1 MTQLIKDDIRTKEVL
16 EWRGINLLHF
26 SGSSCSQKTR
36 IFLNLKGIEWVS
48 HPVNLATGENYS
60 DWFLGINPRGLVPV
74 LVDDG
79 DVHIESNDII
89 QYLEKKFPLPE
100 LIPAEYKELA
110 PKLLREEDDLHIDI
124 RNISFR
130 FLFGKLARKKK
141 GSSLKKF
148 EEDLGT
154 IEGKKDNHKVKEL
167 KFYKDFNKEGIT
179 NKSVIQSALKFK
191 KVYDGFESNLT
202 KQPYF
207 LGKELSLLDIAWFIY
222 THRLILSGYPFKKTH
237 PKVVNWYQNL
247 LKREEFKKEVNES
260 LILRNVRRLTRFQ
273 DAIKGTTLRKIVNF

>member
-1 MTQLIKDDIRTKEVL
+1 
-16 EWRGINLLHF
+16 
-26 SGSSCSQKTR
+26 
-36 IFLNLKGIEWVS
+36 
-48 HPVNLATGENYS
+48 
-60 DWFLGINPRGLVPV
+60 
-74 LVDDG
+74 
-79 DVHIESNDII
+79 
-89 QYLEKKFPLPE
+89 
-100 LIPAEYKELA
+100 
-110 PKLLREEDDLHIDI
+110 
-124 RNISFR
+124 
-130 FLFGKLARKKK
+130 
-141 GSSLKKF
+141 
-148 EEDLGT
+148 
-154 IEGKKDNHKVKEL
+154 L

>member
-1 MTQLIKDDIRTKEVL
+1 MTRLIEDDIRTKEVL

-130 FLFGKLARKKK
+130 FLFGKLARKKED
-141 GSSLKKF
+141 SALRKF

-154 IEGKKDNHKVKEL
+154 IEGKKDNHKVNEL

-179 NKSVIQSALKFK
+179 NKSVIQSAL
-191 KVYDGFESNLT
+191 
-202 KQPYF
+202 
-207 LGKELSLLDIAWFIY
+207 
-222 THRLILSGYPFKKTH
+222 
-237 PKVVNWYQNL
+237 
-247 LKREEFKKEVNES
+247 
-260 LILRNVRRLTRFQ
+260 
-273 DAIKGTTLRKIVNF
+273 

>member
-36 IFLNLKGIEWVS
+36 IFLNLKGIDWIS
-48 HPVNLATGENYS
+48 HPVNLAAGENYS

-79 DVHIESNDII
+79 GVHIESNDII
-89 QYLEKKFPLPE
+89 QYLEKKFPLPA
-100 LIPAEYKELA
+100 LIPVEYKELA
-110 PKLLREEDDLHIDI
+110 PILLREEDDLHIDI

-130 FLFGKLARKKK
+130 FLFGNLARKKK

-179 NKSVIQSALKFK
+179 NESVILSALEFK
-191 KVYDGFESNLT
+191 KVYDEFESNLR

>member
-36 IFLNLKGIEWVS
+36 IFLNLKGIDWIS
-48 HPVNLATGENYS
+48 HPVNLAAGENYS

-79 DVHIESNDII
+79 GVHIESNDII
-89 QYLEKKFPLPE
+89 QYLEKKFPLPA
-100 LIPAEYKELA
+100 LIPVEYKELA
-110 PKLLREEDDLHIDI
+110 PILLREEDDLHINI

-130 FLFGKLARKKK
+130 FLFGNLARKKK

-179 NKSVIQSALKFK
+179 NESVILSALEFK
-191 KVYDGFESNLT
+191 KVYDEFESNLR

>member
-1 MTQLIKDDIRTKEVL
+1 MTRLIEDDIRTKEVL

-130 FLFGKLARKKK
+130 FLFGKLARKKED
-141 GSSLKKF
+141 SALKKF

-154 IEGKKDNHKVKEL
+154 IEGKKDNHKVNEL

-191 KVYDGFESNLT
+191 KVYDEFESNLT

>member
-36 IFLNLKGIEWVS
+36 IFLNLKGIDWIS
-48 HPVNLATGENYS
+48 HPVNLAAGENYS

-79 DVHIESNDII
+79 GVHIESNDII
-89 QYLEKKFPLPE
+89 QYLEKKFPLPA
-100 LIPAEYKELA
+100 LIPVEYKELA
-110 PKLLREEDDLHIDI
+110 PILLREEDDLHINI

-130 FLFGKLARKKK
+130 FLFGNLARKKK

-179 NKSVIQSALKFK
+179 NESVILSTLKFK

-222 THRLILSGYPFKKTH
+222 THRLILSGYPFKKIH
-237 PKVVNWYQNL
+237 PKVFSWYQNL
-247 LKREEFKKEVNES
+247 LKREEFKKEVKEP

>member
-36 IFLNLKGIEWVS
+36 IFLNLKGIDWIS
-48 HPVNLATGENYS
+48 HPVNLAAGENYS

-79 DVHIESNDII
+79 GVHIESNDII
-89 QYLEKKFPLPE
+89 QYLEKKFPLPA
-100 LIPAEYKELA
+100 LIPVEYKELA

-130 FLFGKLARKKK
+130 FLFGKLARKKED
-141 GSSLKKF
+141 SALKKF

-154 IEGKKDNHKVKEL
+154 IEGKKDNHKVNEL

-179 NKSVIQSALKFK
+179 NESVILSALEFK
-191 KVYDGFESNLT
+191 KVYDEFESNLR

-222 THRLILSGYPFKKTH
+222 THRLILSGYPFKKIH
-237 PKVVNWYQNL
+237 PKVFNWYQSL
-247 LKREEFKKEVNES
+247 LKREEFKKEVKEP